1 MKLSKIN
8 VLGWV
13 IIIFLGINAFFFK
26 EEMRL
31 ITTGFG
37 GLICLIIGLTLVF
50 YKRKKGLDKQNKV

>member
-1 MKLSKIN
+1 MKLNKIN

-13 IIIFLGINAFFFK
+13 IIILLGICKFFII

-37 GLICLIIGLTLVF
+37 GLICLIIGLTLVS
-50 YKRKKGLDKQNKV
+50 YKRKRN